1 MARRWDTWIAD
12 RSSRFSA
19 PHRSLGRRLQRRT
32 KINTADTI
40 TIRRAG
46 PEDRTALDRLAGRD
60 SAVLP
65 DDDFLIAEVADEAWA
80 AIGLRTRALVADP
93 FRPSGQVAELLRLR
107 VERSDGRE
115 LLASP
120 AAPLR
125 PVSDSPACS

>member
-1 MARRWDTWIAD
+1 
-12 RSSRFSA
+12 
-19 PHRSLGRRLQRRT
+19 
-32 KINTADTI
+32 
-40 TIRRAG
+40 
-46 PEDRTALDRLAGRD
+46 
-60 SAVLP
+60 VLP